1 MINQF
6 SANTNLFHIYENTL
20 EKSCRKINVYLLKIK
35 YFYRDSSL
43 SFKGKKIKNKKIKN
57 KKIEKKT
64 NSNIARFDE
73 SFELSFV

>member
-1 MINQF
+1 
-6 SANTNLFHIYENTL
+6 
-20 EKSCRKINVYLLKIK
+20 VYLLKIK